1 MNGLR
6 TAAAV
11 IMAASVTACSQE
23 PVVLGMA
30 IGSATA
36 EAALMA
42 LEDAVAAGIDVP
54 IDTVI
59 VREGTNLAAP
69 AVRAADSIVST
80 PGIVA
85 VMGHSNSAASLTA
98 APIYNRARVVQIA
111 SHSTAELYSEAG
123 PYSFRM
129 VPPDGQQGRTIAEF
143 LTREYRGRRLALAY
157 VNDDYG
163 RGLRANVL
171 DALPADAVDIV
182 VDIPHITTASPEVIQ
197 RTVRMMV
204 DARPDGILW
213 LGRVLELQ
221 AYLPGLREA
230 LGRVPIIGGDALNP
244 AEYLPDPE
252 GLFPPLHF
260 VRLVDM
266 DARPGTRQF
275 RERYRARFGR
285 EVADAGALAYD
296 AFAVLLAG
304 VEAGVRTG
312 EEMREYLMSLGRD
325 RPAYEGIT
333 GPLRFNEDG
342 DAYREYVMGGMT
354 GEQTGVGPP

>member
-1 MNGLR
+1 MTGLR

-23 PVVLGMA
+23 PVVLGIA
-30 IGSATA
+30 SGSVTV

-42 LEDAVAAGIDVP
+42 LEDAVADGLDVP

-59 VREGTNLAAP
+59 VREGTNMAAP
-69 AVRAADSIVST
+69 AVRAADTIVST
-80 PGIVA
+80 PGVVA

-111 SHSTAELYSEAG
+111 SHSTAEIYSEAE

-129 VPPDGQQGRTIAEF
+129 VPPDGQQGRAIAEF
-143 LTREYRGRRLALAY
+143 LAREYRGRRLALTY

-171 DALPADAVDIV
+171 DALPPGAVDIV
-182 VDIPHITTASPEVIQ
+182 VDVPHITLASPEMVQ
-197 RTVRMMV
+197 RTVRVVV

-213 LGRVLELQ
+213 LGRALQLQ

-244 AEYLPDPE
+244 AEHLPDPE

-275 RERYRARFGR
+275 SERFRARFGQDL
-285 EVADAGALAYD
+285 ADAGALAYD

-333 GPLRFNEDG
+333 GPLRFNEHG
-342 DAYREYVMGGMT
+342 DAYREYVMGRMT
-354 GEQTGVGPP
+354 EGQTGVAAP